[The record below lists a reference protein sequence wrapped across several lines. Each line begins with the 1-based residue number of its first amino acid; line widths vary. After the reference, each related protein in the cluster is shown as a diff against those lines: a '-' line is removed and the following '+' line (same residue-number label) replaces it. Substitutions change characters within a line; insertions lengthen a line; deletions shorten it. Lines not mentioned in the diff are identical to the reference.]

1 MPRDPQGR
9 AGLLAVRESAARA
22 VPAQHRLVL
31 IACGAEERH
40 TTQLHQVLE
49 IVAGKITASE
59 DRVNVSLGT
68 ELLTGRQVLV
78 PRSPAQ
84 GCPRSVLLDPVD
96 RGSRKGRSTHTPVR
110 TWHSH
115 WTEVSTM

>member
-1 MPRDPQGR
+1 MPRDPQGH
-9 AGLLAVRESAARA
+9 AGLLAVRESVARA

-31 IACGAEERH
+31 MDSGAEERH

-49 IVAGKITASE
+49 IVAGRITASE

-96 RGSRKGRSTHTPVR
+96 HGSRKGRSTRNPVR

-115 WTEVSTM
+115 WTEEGTR